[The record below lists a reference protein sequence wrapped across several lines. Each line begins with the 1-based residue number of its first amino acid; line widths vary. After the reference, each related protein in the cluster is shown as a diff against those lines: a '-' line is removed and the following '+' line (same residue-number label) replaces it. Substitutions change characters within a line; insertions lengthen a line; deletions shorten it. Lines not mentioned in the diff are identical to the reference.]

1 MERNQSKAKTLV
13 ILYELHI
20 YKDTN
25 LNYTDKEHFPTNHKD
40 MSCNYICDYNSK
52 LHLEILSDK
61 VYKVT

>member
-1 MERNQSKAKTLV
+1 MNCTF
-13 ILYELHI
+13 

-61 VYKVT
+61 VYKVTW